1 MNNKEDKKMRKELTE
16 AMIER
21 IIELNPDLTEKE
33 LKQMIMDKFVVMKTR
48 KVISLKPVEDKFKEV
63 MEKYMSKVKE
73 VRLK

>member
-1 MNNKEDKKMRKELTE
+1 MRKELTE

-63 MEKYMSKVKE
+63 MEQYMSKVKE